1 MPYQWHLSSAKARI
15 TIPLTNLIDT
25 EKIARIRCAAIDS
38 GDSFPWFIPLGY
50 LWSPFL
56 FSSLC
61 TPPLPLSQIIH
72 RCAEPLPPCQC
83 YLWRIDIVDAHDIT
97 ALRNDIAVARGQQ
110 TKPRT
115 HGAFFA
121 DGLQVISVVQNTE
134 KRCELMLLQAE
145 SSGLHDVVP
154 KCMPSHG
161 FRLFLRTKRVS
172 ICSCHL
178 CSDAPYYHDT
188 VDGPSCHPP
197 EFPWRL
203 SAQVQHR
210 TAWPCNNSAY
220 RPFAYT
226 NRQTVQYQQV
236 HAHPQEKTERHFDLQ
251 TTKVNYYYC
260 RYSATSAFINI
271 DQNNICC

>member
-1 MPYQWHLSSAKARI
+1 M
-15 TIPLTNLIDT
+15 
-25 EKIARIRCAAIDS
+25 
-38 GDSFPWFIPLGY
+38 
-50 LWSPFL
+50 
-56 FSSLC
+56 
-61 TPPLPLSQIIH
+61 
-72 RCAEPLPPCQC
+72 
-83 YLWRIDIVDAHDIT
+83 DAHDIT

-145 SSGLHDVVP
+145 SSGLYDVVS
-154 KCMPSHG
+154 KCMPAHS

-197 EFPWRL
+197 EFP
-203 SAQVQHR
+203 
-210 TAWPCNNSAY
+210 
-220 RPFAYT
+220 
-226 NRQTVQYQQV
+226 
-236 HAHPQEKTERHFDLQ
+236 
-251 TTKVNYYYC
+251 
-260 RYSATSAFINI
+260 
-271 DQNNICC
+271 

>member
-1 MPYQWHLSSAKARI
+1 MIHPSRIPTVAILIFVIMYYPHPCLLAKSS
-15 TIPLTNLIDT
+15 
-25 EKIARIRCAAIDS
+25 IAAQNRS
-38 GDSFPWFIPLGY
+38 
-50 LWSPFL
+50 
-56 FSSLC
+56 
-61 TPPLPLSQIIH
+61 H
-72 RCAEPLPPCQC
+72 RAN
-83 YLWRIDIVDAHDIT
+83 DIT

-145 SSGLHDVVP
+145 SSGLYDVVS
-154 KCMPSHG
+154 KCMPAHS

-197 EFPWRL
+197 EFP
-203 SAQVQHR
+203 
-210 TAWPCNNSAY
+210 
-220 RPFAYT
+220 
-226 NRQTVQYQQV
+226 
-236 HAHPQEKTERHFDLQ
+236 
-251 TTKVNYYYC
+251 
-260 RYSATSAFINI
+260 
-271 DQNNICC
+271 